1 MKATIDLLG
10 NKEKTKVSLAL
21 SKESVMLLDKAVIGF
36 RSMFLLLTKE
46 GDIQKE
52 FNKKNA
58 LLFKNSLSRSEMVEQ
73 TITGIAD
80 ENVFLVDDKLMSLNG
95 FADFV
100 DQLSIDMSI
109 IKRIDLDNFLSVD
122 LDDSNPSEYQ
132 ENFLTFA
139 NITESG
145 KDISE
150 RDASSKYKSFFNSI
164 KFVLRSDVDRIIDPD
179 DFEPDF
185 SSITFDEIKE
195 NYEKLASTTL
205 DFTYIRMERIKEV
218 IRECIQMESES
229 FKFKF
234 QLFKYLKFSTYDD
247 EFEFSDYHFIQ
258 RYYQQKFSRKGKSQ
272 YETDHIED

>member
-100 DQLSIDMSI
+100 DQLSIDM
-109 IKRIDLDNFLSVD
+109 
-122 LDDSNPSEYQ
+122 
-132 ENFLTFA
+132 
-139 NITESG
+139 
-145 KDISE
+145 
-150 RDASSKYKSFFNSI
+150 
-164 KFVLRSDVDRIIDPD
+164 
-179 DFEPDF
+179 
-185 SSITFDEIKE
+185 
-195 NYEKLASTTL
+195 
-205 DFTYIRMERIKEV
+205 
-218 IRECIQMESES
+218 
-229 FKFKF
+229 
-234 QLFKYLKFSTYDD
+234 
-247 EFEFSDYHFIQ
+247 
-258 RYYQQKFSRKGKSQ
+258 
-272 YETDHIED
+272 